1 MFTFIFSPLLLQ
13 WRKHISTLCMKWD
26 PIFSTFSVPCQLAS
40 PVTPTSLSL
49 SLVFV
54 WGALWSS
61 GANLQ
66 DLSSSTRDTTC
77 APCSGS
83 KVTSSLDHQGSPQH
97 YFHLNLLG
105 ALRGCRMLTLYIF
118 CHCYC
123 CYFKTLHGNLK

>member
-66 DLSSSTRDTTC
+66 DLSSSTRDQTS
-77 APCSGS
+77 APYSGS
-83 KVTSSLDHQGSPQH
+83 SVLTARPSGNSLFLLPRSVFKHAQVCPVSIPE
-97 YFHLNLLG
+97 FHLPS
-105 ALRGCRMLTLYIF
+105 
-118 CHCYC
+118 
-123 CYFKTLHGNLK
+123 